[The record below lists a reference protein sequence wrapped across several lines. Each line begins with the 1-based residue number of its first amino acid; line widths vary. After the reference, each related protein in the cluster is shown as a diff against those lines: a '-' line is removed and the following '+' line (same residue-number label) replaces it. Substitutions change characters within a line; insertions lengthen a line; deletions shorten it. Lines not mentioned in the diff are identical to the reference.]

1 MPELS
6 AALAKR
12 IRAAAELRAAGV
24 AWARI
29 AEKLN
34 RQPNTCRHWTW
45 RYRVFWADIYAAALA
60 ERDDESEAESIRGLR
75 ELLRSKDETMRR
87 DAARY
92 LLALLQR
99 RQRQM
104 RSDAPG
110 PGSLEKFDDDG
121 VRQFLAALDVEG
133 DPNAGRAEA
142 DSEAGAK

>member
-1 MPELS
+1 MQMPGPS

-12 IRAAAELRAAGV
+12 IKTAAEMRAGGV

-34 RQPNTCRHWTW
+34 CRPNTCRHWTW
-45 RYRVFWADIYAAALA
+45 RYRVFWADTYAAALA

-104 RSDAPG
+104 RSHAPI
-110 PGSLEKFDDDG
+110 PDSHENLDDEG
-121 VRQFLAALDVEG
+121 LRQFLRALEVER
-133 DPNAGRAEA
+133 DPLDGEP
-142 DSEAGAK
+142 EGG

>member
-1 MPELS
+1 MSELS

-12 IRAAAELRAAGV
+12 MKAAAELRAAGV

-34 RQPNTCRHWTW
+34 CRPGACRNWKW
-45 RYRVFWADIYAAALA
+45 RYRVVWAEIYAAALA

-75 ELLRSKDETMRR
+75 ELLRSKEETMRR

-99 RQRQM
+99 RQRQL
-104 RSDAPG
+104 RSEAPI
-110 PGSLEKFDDDG
+110 PGSIEKFDDES
-121 VRQFLAALDVEG
+121 VQRFLSALDLEC
-133 DPNAGRAEA
+133 DPVAGGAESGSA
-142 DSEAGAK
+142 AGAK